1 METRRKLNEVLLK
14 KKQLLLVDDVKLFL
28 HLSKAMLSREDFIV
42 HTAINGEEA
51 LDIAR
56 KYKPDAI
63 LLDLYMPGMNGDE
76 VCRKIRSEPATSH
89 IPVIMIT
96 TESDGE
102 GRSRC
107 MYSGC
112 DDFLTKPVRADIL
125 NSAVQ
130 KHLAVKERIHPRTGV
145 MLPCILKSDHEFLKS
160 TIHTISAG
168 GAYVEMD
175 PPPLPGSAHTLTFSL
190 VDEQE
195 NISVRA
201 LARWNRMMHGERP
214 VGSGFEFVEI
224 GEDSF
229 ERLNYWVENTLDNPL
244 FS

>member
-1 METRRKLNEVLLK
+1 MDK
-14 KKQLLLVDDVKLFL
+14 KELLLVDDVKLFL
-28 HLSKAMLSREDFIV
+28 HLGKAMLNREDFVV
-42 HTAINGEEA
+42 HTATNGEEA

-56 KYKPDAI
+56 KNKPDAI
-63 LLDLYMPGMNGDE
+63 LLDLYMPGMDGDE
-76 VCRKIRSEPATSH
+76 VCRKIRSDRATAH

-102 GRSRC
+102 GRRRC
-107 MYSGC
+107 MYAGC

-125 NSAVQ
+125 NKAVQ

-145 MLPCILKSDHEFLKS
+145 MLPCILQSDHELLKS
-160 TIHTISAG
+160 TIHIISAG

-175 PPPLPGSAHTLTFSL
+175 PPPLPDSPHTLTFSL
-190 VDEQE
+190 SDEEE

-214 VGSGFEFVEI
+214 VGSGFEFVEM
-224 GEDSF
+224 GEESF

-244 FS
+244 FT